1 MKRKLP
7 TYNLEGTSFIVDV
20 DKEKL
25 IEAANLKNVIDI
37 GSLEDYGTH
46 YEMRYDPKLKNRITI
61 LNDNYDQYKL
71 VKLPQMTVLDAEGMS
86 LKFNIALDKV
96 KGRMDV
102 SFIVDH
108 KMLGRRLA
116 GELPVIVL
124 AGDRFVV
131 HYKERLLR
139 CEKGRSVINVDELQD
154 DKYSNGYVC
163 YYHKGSGEA
172 VYADLSNKPSPDV
185 VPLKIPN
192 LFALDP
198 VAGSQHHYNSDVML
212 MGAYPLEMERI
223 ALVLSKAEL
232 KEQLTSNWIKKQN
245 SRGLISRVKKPK
257 AKRKSRM
264 LK

>member
-7 TYNLEGTSFIVDV
+7 TYNLEGTTFIVDV

-46 YEMRYDPKLKNRITI
+46 YEMRYDPKAKNRVTI
-61 LNDNYDQYKL
+61 FNENYDQCEL

-86 LKFNIALDKV
+86 LKFNVILAKV
-96 KGRMDV
+96 QGRMDI
-102 SFIVDH
+102 SFVIDH
-108 KMLGRRLA
+108 KMLEKRLA
-116 GELPVIVL
+116 GDLPVIVL
-124 AGDRFVV
+124 AGDRFIV
-131 HYKERLLR
+131 HYKARQLR
-139 CEKGRSVINVDELQD
+139 CEKGRSVINLDELQG
-154 DKYSNGYVC
+154 DKNTNGYVC
-163 YYHKGSGEA
+163 YYHKASGEA
-172 VYADLSNKPSPDV
+172 VYADLAHKLSPDV

-198 VAGSQHHYNSDVML
+198 VAGSRHHYDSDVML
-212 MGAYPLEMERI
+212 LGAYPLEMERI
-223 ALVLSKAEL
+223 AIVLSKAEL

-245 SRGLISRVKKPK
+245 SLGLISQVKKPK